1 MAGSWGIEKDRAE
14 PRGDGTPA
22 GGWRSSGSKGVGVG
36 TQAQGVCLENN
47 KRANDS
53 GGGAG
58 LNGWVRPGVVHFG
71 FGEKEESWKILSK
84 GRSCHIAQSKACGF

>member
-1 MAGSWGIEKDRAE
+1 M
-14 PRGDGTPA
+14 
-22 GGWRSSGSKGVGVG
+22 GVG

-53 GGGAG
+53 RGGGG
-58 LNGWVRPGVVHFG
+58 GGWAEQMGEARVAHFG

-84 GRSCHIAQSKACGF
+84 GRSCHIAQSMVCGF